1 MEREEKKRV
10 MLIEKNI
17 REKIIKVSEKK
28 MKRVKR
34 MIEIEDIVKI

>member
-17 REKIIKVSEKK
+17 REKIIKVSKKK
-28 MKRVKR
+28 MKRMKR